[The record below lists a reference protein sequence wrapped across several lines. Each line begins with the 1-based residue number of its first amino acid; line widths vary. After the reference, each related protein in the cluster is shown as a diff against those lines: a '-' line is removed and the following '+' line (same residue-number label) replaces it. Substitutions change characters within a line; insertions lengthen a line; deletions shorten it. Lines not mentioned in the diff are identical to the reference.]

1 MKASILFLAPLL
13 FTVHTFALDPPK
25 DLDVGVYVSTGSEW
39 KELPVEIVNWKS
51 GGVFKYVVTARI
63 VKGDLNGR
71 ILGNESPIA
80 LEKTSESEIF
90 VRTVDGVSAAEY
102 QLLRLREHSNAREFR
117 SVTGGVFHES
127 GGATRDRI
135 QFTPK
140 RVGPNLWLIVLV
152 DLPHGEYGF
161 LPPVNTTSLASS
173 GKIYSF
179 EVSVERIGNHSPT
192 AYNPTSRSL
201 IKSILWPAGDKLS
214 GF

>member
-25 DLDVGVYVSTGSEW
+25 DLHVGVYVSTGSEW
-39 KELPVEIVNWKS
+39 KELPVEIVNP
-51 GGVFKYVVTARI
+51 
-63 VKGDLNGR
+63 NGR

-80 LEKTSESEIF
+80 LEKTSDSEIF

-102 QLLRLREHSNAREFR
+102 QLLKLREHNNAREFR

-127 GGATRDRI
+127 VGATRDRI
-135 QFTPK
+135 KFTPK
-140 RVGPNLWLIVLV
+140 RVGPNLWLIILV

-161 LPPVNTTSLASS
+161 LPPMNTTSLASS
-173 GKIYSF
+173 GTIYSF
-179 EVSVERIGNHSPT
+179 QVS
-192 AYNPTSRSL
+192 AARSL

>member
-25 DLDVGVYVSTGSEW
+25 DLHVGVYVSTGSEW
-39 KELPVEIVNWKS
+39 KELPVEIVNP
-51 GGVFKYVVTARI
+51 
-63 VKGDLNGR
+63 NGR

-80 LEKTSESEIF
+80 LEKTSDSEIF

-102 QLLRLREHSNAREFR
+102 QLLKLREHNNAREFR

-127 GGATRDRI
+127 VGATRDRI
-135 QFTPK
+135 KFTPK
-140 RVGPNLWLIVLV
+140 RVGPNLWIVVLV